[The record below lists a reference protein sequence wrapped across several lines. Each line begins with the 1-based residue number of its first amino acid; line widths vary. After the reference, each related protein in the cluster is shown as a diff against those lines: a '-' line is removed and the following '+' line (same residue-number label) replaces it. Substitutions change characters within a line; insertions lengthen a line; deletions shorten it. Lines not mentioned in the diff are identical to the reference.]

1 MLVPFEFINQIRL
14 TPPQLAFVLAVFG
27 LIVWTGRPEW
37 GLGMYF
43 STALWTR
50 VVMFGGVAS
59 SYIFLAVIAAASLV
73 YMLRHRQM
81 SLLPSLLRPAPRP
94 WLPPRDRW
102 ILVWGLLWVIW
113 MMLLL
118 QLFKPERAFT
128 LIRILVFYILPGLPF
143 MLLIASDV
151 RRLRG
156 FAVAYLLTS
165 IVGGWFAI
173 TLLGI
178 PLDYLLVDPTLKG
191 TNVIRLNIPNY
202 HYPAYAFSIA
212 LILSIGLFLES
223 RRWYTGLLYLAGAG
237 LCVYLLLLCGSRQSI
252 NGSLF
257 AAAAFVL
264 WAMGRTGPVKAR
276 AVLILSLLLTIGVA
290 LYQTSPDLILR
301 REEGEQ
307 QIGSTLSLVDDRGAI
322 WARGWQYFADSP
334 VWGAGFYYNSHN
346 LFIGTLADQGIVGGI
361 FFLGVL
367 YFAFSQSRRAWLG
380 DQSDAGGVWRMAFLG
395 ILIFT
400 VVHSQASG
408 NAFTVWH
415 LYWAAAAQWWL
426 RNLADEAPAAEPAP
440 AFRLPRPALR
450 PALLAARVPMRLVPR
465 ERAAALGA
473 VARRE
478 VSP

>member
-1 MLVPFEFINQIRL
+1 MIVPFEFISQIRL
-14 TPPQLAFVLAVFG
+14 TPPQLAFVLALFG
-27 LIVWTGRPEW
+27 FIVWTGRPEW

-50 VVMFGGVAS
+50 VVMFGGVSS
-59 SYIFLAVIAAASLV
+59 SYIFLAVVAASSLV

-94 WLPPRDRW
+94 WLPTRDRW
-102 ILVWGLLWVIW
+102 ILVWMILWFVW
-113 MMLLL
+113 MVLLL

-143 MLLIASDV
+143 MLLFASDI

-156 FAVAYLLTS
+156 FAVAYLLTTL
-165 IVGGWFAI
+165 VGGWFMI

-178 PLDYLLVDPTLKG
+178 PLDYLLVDPTLKA

-212 LILSIGLFLES
+212 LIMTIGLFLES
-223 RRWYTGLLYLAGAG
+223 RRWIVGLLYLAGAG
-237 LCVYLLLLCGSRQSI
+237 LCVYFLLLCGSRQSI

-264 WAMGRTGPVKAR
+264 WAMGRTGLVKAR
-276 AVLILSLLLTIGVA
+276 AVLILSLLLTIGIA
-290 LYQTSPDLILR
+290 LYQTSPELIIR
-301 REEGEQ
+301 TEEGEQ
-307 QIGSTLSLVDDRGAI
+307 QIGSTVSLVNDRGAI
-322 WARGWQYFADSP
+322 WARGWQYFTDSP
-334 VWGAGFYYNSHN
+334 IWGAGFYFNSHN
-346 LFIGTLADQGIVGGI
+346 LFIGTLADQGLVGGI
-361 FFLGVL
+361 FFIGVL
-367 YFAFSQSRRAWLG
+367 YFAFRQSQRAWQG
-380 DQSDAGGVWRMAFLG
+380 DQSDAGAVWRMAFLG

-408 NAFTVWH
+408 NSFTVWH

-426 RNLADEAPAAEPAP
+426 RNLADEEPATQEAA
-440 AFRLPRPALR
+440 AFRLPTPAPR
-450 PALLAARVPMRLVPR
+450 PALLAARIPLRLVSR
-465 ERAAALGA
+465 ERATALGA
-473 VARRE
+473 TVRRK
-478 VSP
+478 VTP